1 MPKLKNRAVKTKVFR
16 DNNTDLTTMEG
27 QIFWRCVT
35 FADMVKRYCEITM
48 KKDEV
53 SPLHSIAM
61 FYLVYSGGVTTPTKL
76 ADVMFRSKHSVTKI
90 VDNLE
95 KEGFIVRDFSSK
107 DRRVTRLKVTEAGRQ
122 YVRNNLNMADKRAK
136 HVMDC
141 LDDEE
146 QKALAVLTNKMCDR
160 MTNLL
165 EELD

>member
-1 MPKLKNRAVKTKVFR
+1 MPKLKNRAVKGKGSR
-16 DNNTDLTTMEG
+16 NMKIDSAKIEG
-27 QIFWRCVT
+27 QSFWRCVT
-35 FADMVKRYCEITM
+35 FADTVKRYCEITM

-61 FYLVYSGGVTTPTKL
+61 FYLAYCGGVTTPTRL

-95 KEGFIVRDFSSK
+95 REGFIVRDFSSK

-122 YVRNNLNMADKRAK
+122 YVQDNLNMADQRAK

-141 LDDEE
+141 LNAEE
-146 QKALAVLTNKMCDR
+146 QKTLIALTGKMCDR
-160 MTNLL
+160 MIDLL
-165 EELD
+165 EKLD